1 MTAAAQPVAAER
13 SDPRAIVGGGVIL
26 GVITA
31 IGVVI
36 FALASRPLEGMV
48 ETVVQISLVVV
59 GGAVFA
65 YFPSMRIQ
73 PRSVDSVAWAALT
86 GLMGAL
92 FFTVI
97 DTAVLRPLDVYYWTW
112 DEIGGGSGWWYV
124 PVWWMGS
131 AALAWLGAWV
141 TANTANGGPVSIPP
155 IAAQSAVIS
164 VVVFAILVV
173 TSISPLHAGTMA
185 LAVALALVIHVAVT
199 SFKNRR

>member
-199 SFKNRR
+199 SFKIRR

>member
-141 TANTANGGPVSIPP
+141 TANTAQGGSVSIPP

-199 SFKNRR
+199 SFKIRR

>member
-48 ETVVQISLVVV
+48 ETVVQISLVIV

>member
-26 GVITA
+26 GLITA

-199 SFKNRR
+199 SFKIRR

>member
-1 MTAAAQPVAAER
+1 MTAAAEPALVER
-13 SDPRAIVGGGVIL
+13 SDPRAIVGGGAIL

-31 IGVVI
+31 IGVVV
-36 FALASRPLEGMV
+36 FAFVSRPMEGMA
-48 ETVVQISLVVV
+48 ETVVQSLLVVV

-73 PRSVDSVAWAALT
+73 PRSVDSIAWAALT

-92 FFTVI
+92 VFTAI

-131 AALAWLGAWV
+131 AMLAWLGGWV
-141 TANTANGGPVSIPP
+141 TANVADGGSVALPP
-155 IAAQSAVIS
+155 IAAQSMIIAL
-164 VVVFAILVV
+164 VVFAILVA
-173 TSISPLHAGTMA
+173 TSISPFHAGTMA
-185 LAVALALVIHVAVT
+185 LAVALGLVIHVVVT
-199 SFKNRR
+199 SLMNRR

>member
-1 MTAAAQPVAAER
+1 M
-13 SDPRAIVGGGVIL
+13 
-26 GVITA
+26 
-31 IGVVI
+31 
-36 FALASRPLEGMV
+36 
-48 ETVVQISLVVV
+48 VVV

-185 LAVALALVIHVAVT
+185 LAVVLALVIHVAVT